1 MGLCTQIR
9 LMVISALEL
18 FAYFIAWSLFY
29 FAISHYIAKLSK
41 DKWVEWAKSTESDE
55 DLLII
60 LDPIV
65 NEIEDRMHEKF
76 EMFQSSFFGSL
87 GAASKK
93 MDDATGQSTIKA
105 ITRDNPIMGL
115 VAEMLMKR
123 QGLGN
128 LLNVADNPKEGSN
141 KPQTGPKLGLGRV

>member
-1 MGLCTQIR
+1 
-9 LMVISALEL
+9 MVISALEL
-18 FAYFIAWSLFY
+18 LGYFIAWSLFY
-29 FAISHYIAKLSK
+29 FGISHYIAKLSK

-60 LDPIV
+60 LDPVV
-65 NEIEDRMHEKF
+65 NEIEDRIHEKL
-76 EMFQSSFFGSL
+76 EIFQSSFFGSL

-128 LLNVADNPKEGSN
+128 LLNVADSPKEGSN

>member
-1 MGLCTQIR
+1 
-9 LMVISALEL
+9 MVITLFEL
-18 FAYFIAWSLFY
+18 FAYLIAWSLFY
-29 FAISHYIAKLSK
+29 FVFASYVAKLSK
-41 DKWVEWAKSTESDE
+41 DKWVEWAKSRESDE
-55 DLLII
+55 ELIEI
-60 LDPIV
+60 LEGVID
-65 NEIEDRMHEKF
+65 EIEGRTHEML
-76 EMFQSSFFGSL
+76 ETFQSSFFGSL

-128 LLNVADNPKEGSN
+128 LLNVTESPKEGSN

>member
-1 MGLCTQIR
+1 
-9 LMVISALEL
+9 MVISALEL
-18 FAYFIAWSLFY
+18 LGYFIAWSLFY
-29 FAISHYIAKLSK
+29 FGISHYIAKLSK
-41 DKWVEWAKSTESDE
+41 EKWVEWAKSSDSDE

-65 NEIEDRMHEKF
+65 NEIEDRMHEKL
-76 EMFQSSFFGSL
+76 EIFQSSFFGSL

-105 ITRDNPIMGL
+105 ITKDNPIMGL

-123 QGLGN
+123 QGLGS
-128 LLNVADNPKEGSN
+128 LLNVTDSPNEGSN
-141 KPQTGPKLGLGRV
+141 KPQTGPKLGLERV

>member
-1 MGLCTQIR
+1 
-9 LMVISALEL
+9 MVISALEL

-41 DKWVEWAKSTESDE
+41 EKWVEWAKSTESDE

-60 LDPIV
+60 LDPVV
-65 NEIEDRMHEKF
+65 NEIDDRIHEKL
-76 EMFQSSFFGSL
+76 ELFQSSFFGSL

-128 LLNVADNPKEGSN
+128 LLNVSESPKEGSN

>member
-1 MGLCTQIR
+1 
-9 LMVISALEL
+9 MVISALEL
-18 FAYFIAWSLFY
+18 LGYFIAWSLFY
-29 FAISHYIAKLSK
+29 FGISHYIAKLSK

-60 LDPIV
+60 LDPVV
-65 NEIEDRMHEKF
+65 NEIDDRIHEKL
-76 EMFQSSFFGSL
+76 ELFQSSFFGSL

-105 ITRDNPIMGL
+105 ITKDNPIMGL

-128 LLNVADNPKEGSN
+128 LLNVAESPKEGSN

>member
-1 MGLCTQIR
+1 
-9 LMVISALEL
+9 MVITTFEL
-18 FAYFIAWSLFY
+18 LAYFIAWSLFY
-29 FAISHYIAKLSK
+29 FGISHYIAKLSK

-60 LDPIV
+60 LDPVV
-65 NEIEDRMHEKF
+65 NEIEDRMHEKL
-76 EMFQSSFFGSL
+76 EIFQSSFFGSL

-128 LLNVADNPKEGSN
+128 LLNVADSPNKDSN
-141 KPQTGPKLGLGRV
+141 KPETGPKLGLGRV